1 MRVRFEPCTG
11 LAHKRE
17 PLWLSVRAIESGTRR
32 NEVDSILLGILTR
45 RKTSIFLYN
54 RSSLLHYCF
63 TFPFSTHGN
72 ALWNIFLERFIK
84 KLTLPFQFDGA
95 IHYSLI
101 KGVSHRKLKV
111 VVSSQSTT
119 TSATNALF
127 LWGCMT
133 TLQTKSTA
141 LQSIFSF
148 IF

>member
-1 MRVRFEPCTG
+1 MGRMRVRFEPCTG

-17 PLWLSVRAIESGTRR
+17 SLWLSVRAIECGTRR

-63 TFPFSTHGN
+63 TFPFITHGN

-127 LWGCMT
+127 L
-133 TLQTKSTA
+133 
-141 LQSIFSF
+141 
-148 IF
+148 